1 MRVGKPHTVDRS
13 IEPVA
18 YSLFIDQGLSFNLP
32 LWSTSQGRLCGFR
45 LGKKL
50 TCTGLVV
57 GASATARAISRIL
70 TLRFVDLTFDF
81 TGEMGLVQV
90 SQRQGGANE
99 HRAPEV

>member
-1 MRVGKPHTVDRS
+1 M
-13 IEPVA
+13 
-18 YSLFIDQGLSFNLP
+18 
-32 LWSTSQGRLCGFR
+32 
-45 LGKKL
+45 
-50 TCTGLVV
+50 

-70 TLRFVDLTFDF
+70 TLRFADLTFDF